1 MLRLSATAAAELLSS
16 PREESVLHGD
26 IHHDNVLD
34 FGERGWLAIDPKR
47 LYGERGFDYANIF
60 CNPNYGIATDPAIFQ
75 RRVEQVCRLA
85 GLERRRLLQ
94 WIPPG
99 RGSPPPG
106 LWKTGRR
113 RISTSA
119 WPNWRRAHW
128 ISRCRTAIQG
138 SSCQ

>member
-1 MLRLSATAAAELLSS
+1 M
-16 PREESVLHGD
+16 LHGD

-94 WIPPG
+94 WIWPVGALRRPVYG
-99 RGSPPPG
+99 RRAGGGYRLPRGRTGGARIGSPLPDGDSGFILPVIERG
-106 LWKTGRR
+106 
-113 RISTSA
+113 
-119 WPNWRRAHW
+119 
-128 ISRCRTAIQG
+128 
-138 SSCQ
+138 